1 MGFKSCHL
9 NRALKIFSKFFPA
22 LSLHLKQ
29 MQLLYLARVE
39 VSLTSS
45 FVVGT
50 GFLKFTASEEKLPYL
65 TKLRGHELFE
75 NSTFSFL

>member
-1 MGFKSCHL
+1 MMGFKSFHL
-9 NRALKIFSKFFPA
+9 NCAFKKFSKFSPA

-29 MQLLYLARVE
+29 MQLLYMARVE

-50 GFLKFTASEEKLPYL
+50 GFLKLSLQH
-65 TKLRGHELFE
+65 LRRNFP
-75 NSTFSFL
+75 T